1 MKTNEQIQGGSLKHT
16 RRDFLKRAGSG
27 LSFAVVFG
35 SAGVKVFS
43 AQGSSRARETALG
56 AWVRLNSDG
65 SILIYNPAAE
75 MGQGSMTALPVIIA
89 EEMDADWSDV
99 RIEYSPIEPST
110 YGSRGRGG
118 RRSMTTV
125 GSRAVRGYFTDL
137 RRVGAQIRRV
147 LLESVARE
155 WNVPVSKLTTE
166 PSTVVHAA
174 SGRRISYG
182 EITAFA
188 QVPSQLPEI
197 DDSQLK
203 SPRDFRLIGHF
214 VPRFDIPDKTN
225 GAAQFAMDVQV
236 PEMLYALI
244 SRSPVH
250 TAQPVSYNES
260 EIGAMAGITTTVRL
274 EHGVGVIGS
283 SMEAVIQARDYLK
296 VEWSK
301 GTEAEGFDSEA
312 ALLEY
317 AQIPG
322 SDRVQAR
329 TVSEQGDAR
338 TALQHAA
345 QRYEADFLSEHVYH
359 AQMEP
364 LNAVVSVNEAG
375 DGAEIWAG
383 TQSSWGVRTE
393 AARTLKV
400 GPERI
405 KFHPCY
411 LGGGF
416 GRRSNSDYVVE
427 AVHLS
432 KAVKRPVKLIWT
444 REDDLQYGRFRPMNL
459 QRMSAGVD
467 EQGNITAWTHCV
479 VGDGDS
485 LLTSGAEIPFYDIPN
500 QKIERCTV
508 STGIRLKHWR
518 AVGHGFNK
526 FAIEAFIDE
535 IAADKSIDPYQF
547 RRTLLRKA
555 PRALKVLDTVA
566 EMAAW
571 GQELP
576 EGRAR
581 GIAFSERSGSL
592 AAGVAEI
599 SVDDASG
606 KIRVHRFWSAV
617 DGGIIVQPDNA
628 RAQIEGGIVTGL
640 SSVLFESLTL
650 KDGKVQESNY
660 HDYSILRMSDMPE
673 IEVKFIESYEPP
685 SGLGETGVPITG
697 GAVANA
703 FASLTGKRLRHLPFS
718 PERVRALLDEH
729 KIQNQTFQI

>member
-1 MKTNEQIQGGSLKHT
+1 MKTSEQTERGAVKHS
-16 RRDFLKRAGSG
+16 RRDFLKSAGTG

-35 SAGVKVFS
+35 SVGVKAFS
-43 AQGSSRARETALG
+43 AQGSSRVGETAIG
-56 AWVRLNSDG
+56 AWVKINTDG

-99 RIEYSPIEPST
+99 RIEHSPIEPSI

-118 RRSMTTV
+118 RRNMTTV
-125 GSRAVRGYFTDL
+125 GSRAVSGYFSDL

-147 LLESVARE
+147 LLENVARE
-155 WNVPVSKLTTE
+155 WNVPVAKLTTE

-182 EITAFA
+182 DITAFA
-188 QVPSQLPEI
+188 QVPSELPDI

-214 VPRFDIPDKTN
+214 VPRFDIPEKTN
-225 GAAQFAMDVQV
+225 GAAQYAMDVKV
-236 PEMLYALI
+236 PGLLYAVI

-260 EIGAMAGITTTVRL
+260 EIRAMAGITTTVRL
-274 EHGVGVIGS
+274 GHGIGVIGA
-283 SMEAVIQARDYLK
+283 SMESVIKARHALK

-301 GTEAEGFDSEA
+301 GTAAEGFDSEA

-317 AQIPG
+317 AKIAG
-322 SDRVQAR
+322 GDRVQAS
-329 TVSEQGDAR
+329 TVAQQGDAR

-345 QRYEADFLSEHVYH
+345 KRYEADFLSEHVYH

-393 AARTLKV
+393 AAKTLNV

-432 KAVKRPVKLIWT
+432 KAVKQPVKLIWT
-444 REDDLQYGRFRPMNL
+444 REDDLQYGQFRPMNL

-467 EQGNITAWTHCV
+467 AQGNITAWTHCV
-479 VGDGDS
+479 VGDGAR

-500 QKIERCTV
+500 QKIEMCMV

-535 IAADKSIDPYQF
+535 IAVDQSIDPYQF

-592 AAGVAEI
+592 AAGVAEV

-606 KIRVHRFWSAV
+606 KIRVHKFWSAV

-640 SSVLFESLTL
+640 SSVLFESITL
-650 KDGKVQESNY
+650 KEGKVQQSNY
-660 HDYSILRMSDMPE
+660 HDYSVLRMSDAPE
-673 IEVKFIESYEPP
+673 IEVKFIESYEHP
-685 SGLGETGVPITG
+685 SGLGEAGVPITG

-703 FASLTGKRLRHLPFS
+703 FAALTGKRLRHLPFS
-718 PERVRALLDEH
+718 SERVRGLLG
-729 KIQNQTFQI
+729 